1 MKKINFKI
9 FLFLIFILTTILF
22 LIFSGEENVVIR
34 LTIYLIGPITAVVS
48 GIVAMKSFGWKGK
61 SASIAMFIL
70 VGVWL
75 WLLGEI
81 ATLYFVWK
89 GVDTY
94 PTIADFF
101 FISGYIFYTLAV
113 VFKIKLFGLLL
124 KKINIKKLVI
134 LGILFLISAL
144 LSGYMALLGYD
155 PEGGFL
161 VNFVSFSWVL
171 GDLVAGGLSLIL
183 LAMAWEYR
191 GGLVRIG
198 WVWFLGALI
207 ANLVAD
213 SVYSLNPKVIA
224 EGSTLSILL
233 DILWT
238 AGYCMFAGYFLER
251 YKGIK
256 ELKNKIPNMPKF
268 EK

>member
-1 MKKINFKI
+1 MKNINFKI
-9 FLFLIFILTTILF
+9 FLFLIFIITTTLF

-34 LTIYLIGPITAVVS
+34 LVIYLIGPITAVVS
-48 GIVAMKSFGWKGK
+48 GMVAMKSFGWSGK
-61 SASIAMFIL
+61 KAAIATSVL
-70 VGVWL
+70 VGVGL

-101 FISGYIFYTLAV
+101 FISGYVFYTLAV
-113 VFKIKLFGLLL
+113 VLKIKLFGLVLN
-124 KKINIKKLVI
+124 KIDIKKLVT
-134 LGILFLISAL
+134 LGILFLITAL

-161 VNFVSFSWVL
+161 VYFVSFSWVL

-191 GGLVRIG
+191 GGLVRIE
-198 WVWFLGALI
+198 WLWFLGALF

-213 SVYSLNPKVIA
+213 SVYSLNPRIIA
-224 EGSTLSILL
+224 EGSVLSILL
-233 DILWT
+233 DIVWI

-251 YKGIK
+251 YKNTK
-256 ELKNKIPNMPKF
+256 ELKNKIPNIPKF